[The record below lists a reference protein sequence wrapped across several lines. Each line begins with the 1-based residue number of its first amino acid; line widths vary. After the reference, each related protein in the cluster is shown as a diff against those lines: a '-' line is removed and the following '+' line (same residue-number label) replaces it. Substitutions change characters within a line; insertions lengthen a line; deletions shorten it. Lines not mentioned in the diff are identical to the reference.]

1 MNSLIRRTSGF
12 TLVELIVGMTVFA
25 IGLTA
30 ILGLLHTT
38 IQNSWYSRHEI
49 VVANLLREQIELVK
63 NLRDTNV
70 RNFLPFDAA
79 KIDNGPISPFGTA
92 FASGIY
98 IIENNFAQSG
108 ITFGPP
114 IDYPITIKKLDEVAF
129 FAGDSS
135 FRWEQSR
142 LSLDDRERFTHSST
156 STGTAYASYMIVT
169 PLEFPLSTAPT

>member
-12 TLVELIVGMTVFA
+12 TLVELIVGMTIFA

-79 KIDNGPISPFGTA
+79 KLDNGPITPFGTG
-92 FASGIY
+92 FASGVY

-108 ITFGPP
+108 ITFISH
-114 IDYPITIKKLDEVAF
+114 IDYPITIKKLDSIVF
-129 FAGDSS
+129 LAGDSS
-135 FRWEQSR
+135 VKWEQSR
-142 LSLDDRERFTHSST
+142 LSLDSQERFTHTTT

-169 PLEFPLSTAPT
+169 PLQFPLSTAPT

>member
-63 NLRDTNV
+63 NFRDTNV

-79 KIDNGPISPFGTA
+79 KIDNGPIIPFGTS
-92 FASGIY
+92 FSSGVY
-98 IIENNFAQSG
+98 IIENNFVQSG
-108 ITFGPP
+108 ITFSP
-114 IDYPITIKKLDEVAF
+114 IDYPITIKKLDSIVF
-129 FAGDSS
+129 LAGDSS
-135 FRWEQSR
+135 VKWEQSK
-142 LSLDDRERFTHSST
+142 LSLDSQERFTHTTT
-156 STGTAYASYMIVT
+156 STGTAYASYLIIA
-169 PLEFPLSTAPT
+169 PLEFPVSTAPT